1 MNVNDA
7 LGPRECKGDIE
18 LGSTAPRVVLHR
30 LAAVRREKGM
40 CRRVLAKRL
49 GISTAELRAQEESAD
64 LSLGTLSRWA
74 SALGVPVTELV
85 VEPDD
90 CVPST
95 HLGESQATRLMKV
108 AARLRDRSR
117 RRAIQR
123 LAQTFVEQ
131 LSEILPAL
139 QQLGPE
145 PSPPR
150 APQAAALNRRSP
162 PPGRTSSCNVP
173 TRQR

>member
-1 MNVNDA
+1 
-7 LGPRECKGDIE
+7 
-18 LGSTAPRVVLHR
+18 LHR

-49 GISTAELRAQEESAD
+49 GISAAELRAQEESAD

-139 QQLGPE
+139 QQLG
-145 PSPPR
+145 
-150 APQAAALNRRSP
+150 QKNHRR
-162 PPGRTSSCNVP
+162 PGRLKRQPSTVVRP
-173 TRQR
+173 LPERIFMQRPDARQR